1 MANTSPRAA
10 TLAAFD
16 VAPAEVAERDLL
28 GCCASRAFAQPI
40 TAGRPYR
47 EAAALD
53 AAVNAVF
60 ATLSWD
66 DIVEAMSAHPRIGD
80 RVGPGWSAAEQS
92 GAAAA
97 SEAVRQGLAAGNLAY
112 EKRFGHVF
120 LICATGLS
128 GADMLARLR
137 TRLDHDDKTERT
149 VVRAE
154 LLKITQLR
162 MARLLS
168 R

>member
-1 MANTSPRAA
+1 MANSSL
-10 TLAAFD
+10 LAAFD
-16 VAPAEVAERDLL
+16 LAPAGLAERDVFD
-28 GCCASRAFAQPI
+28 CCASRAFARAI

-47 EAAALD
+47 EPAALD

-66 DIVEAMSAHPRIGD
+66 DIVEAVSAHARIGD
-80 RVGPGWSAAEQS
+80 RAAGARSAAEQA

-97 SEAVRQGLAAGNLAY
+97 SESVRQGLAAANLAY
-112 EKRFGHVF
+112 EERFGYVF
-120 LICATGLS
+120 LICAAGLS
-128 GADMLARLR
+128 GPEMLTRLRARLA
-137 TRLDHDDKTERT
+137 HDDKTERA

-162 MARLLS
+162 MAKLLS